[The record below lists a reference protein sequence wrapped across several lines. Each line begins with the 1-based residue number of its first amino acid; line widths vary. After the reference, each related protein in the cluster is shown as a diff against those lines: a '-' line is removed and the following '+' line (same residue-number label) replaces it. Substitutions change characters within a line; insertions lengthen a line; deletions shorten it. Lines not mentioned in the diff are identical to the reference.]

1 MGGQDIHRG
10 YTLKFGGDKIEQG
23 AITDDDE
30 KRLLEEFVKKVRE
43 LDPDVIIGYNIDGY
57 DMPVLQSRMKKL
69 GVRFSIGRDGGVPP
83 SRVQGRFWRLHGR
96 VISDVWWSV
105 KKIMHPKSETLN
117 YVAKELLGEGKD
129 NINRL
134 KIEEEWSNR
143 RDDVIRYCIKDTYL
157 TVEVFERLRVLDRNM
172 FMSTV
177 TRLPLDDVT
186 NGGTSN
192 YVDSILIRRADRL
205 NIGVPLTAN
214 EEKEEKIPG
223 GGYVHT
229 IVPGLYSNVVVL
241 DFKSMYPSMIMKYN
255 ICFTTLSPEGT
266 IVAPPS
272 APVPG
277 QERQGGPHS
286 VHTPRPH
293 GEEGRGQE
301 ADEVQHGRGEG
312 ILGRHTER
320 DKGTDEHVLWG
331 GDGVAV
337 LQVHER

>member
-1 MGGQDIHRG
+1 MG

-223 GGYVHT
+223 GYVHT

-266 IVAPPS
+266 IVAPPQAPGSWTRASGRASFRPYS
-272 APVPG
+272 ATSW
-277 QERQGGPHS
+277 R
-286 VHTPRPH
+286 
-293 GEEGRGQE
+293 RGTRS
-301 ADEVQHGRGEG
+301 RG
-312 ILGRHTER
+312 
-320 DKGTDEHVLWG
+320 
-331 GDGVAV
+331 
-337 LQVHER
+337 